1 MYDCYMAM
9 AMALGLMG
17 IYVDIAV
24 NVLVWFNVMLFC
36 VSYN

>member
-1 MYDCYMAM
+1 MAM
-9 AMALGLMG
+9 AMAFALMG
-17 IYVDIAV
+17 IHVDIAV